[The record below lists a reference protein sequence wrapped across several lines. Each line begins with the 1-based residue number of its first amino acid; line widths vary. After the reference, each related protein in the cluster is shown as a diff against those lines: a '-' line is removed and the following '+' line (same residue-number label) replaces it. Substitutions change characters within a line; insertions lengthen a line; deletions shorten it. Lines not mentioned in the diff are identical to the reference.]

1 MVCYAFS
8 QSRYVC
14 CTGCGVGPKNLQW
27 KYMSKHD
34 LFLII
39 ASAFLPKSINFSSW
53 SSSLSLHIN
62 SVHPKLNVAF
72 KYYKNK
78 VEGQRQLGLDF
89 TWDNGQLTWINKWL
103 GWTIDQDK
111 KNPLGLTINL
121 DQQLTWID
129 SQLLQHIYRP
139 ITAHLLHYCSMFTTP
154 LQHIYCTIAAHLI
167 TAILRNTK
175 FKLSIWEENF
185 YIDVTS
191 LKV

>member
-89 TWDNGQLTWINKWL
+89 TWDNGQLTWINKRL
-103 GWTIDQDK
+103 GSTIDQDK
-111 KNPLGLTINL
+111 KIYW
-121 DQQLTWID
+121 DWQSTWID

-139 ITAHLLHYCSMFTTP
+139 IAAHLLHYCSMFKTLLQHIYGTIRAHLQHHCSTFTAP
-154 LQHIYCTIAAHLI
+154 LQHI
-167 TAILRNTK
+167 
-175 FKLSIWEENF
+175 
-185 YIDVTS
+185 
-191 LKV
+191 